1 MYMGGCTKEQKTKN
15 KQKTVTGIPL
25 SLLLFNILN
34 SSPDDG
40 VENKFI
46 KLKNYT
52 KMGRA

>member
-1 MYMGGCTKEQKTKN
+1 VDVQKNKKQKTN